1 MESPVST
8 LETLLSDLG
17 EESSELDALV
27 SDLTEQRWATPT
39 TPEGWTV
46 AHQVGHLIRTDE
58 MSLRAIDDP
67 DGFFTFMAEMRQ
79 QGAGQ
84 RVDVAAELA
93 ALPAALL
100 LERWRQSRRDLA
112 EALKGVPSGAKIA
125 WAGPPMSAASMATAR
140 LMETW
145 AHSLDVHDAFGM
157 EKPPTDRVRH
167 VCHLGIRTRN
177 YAHLNR
183 GEQPPDV
190 EVKVEL
196 IAPSGEQWTWGA
208 DDAPERVAGS
218 AWEFAMLVT
227 RRRHRDDTTLVA
239 VGPSADHWLDIAQAF
254 AGQPG
259 NDPRRLAD
267 RA

>member
-1 MESPVST
+1 MESERESPVST

-27 SDLTEQRWATPT
+27 ADLTEQRWATPT

-67 DGFFTFMAEMRQ
+67 DGFFTFVAEMRQ

-140 LMETW
+140 VMETW

-157 EKPPTDRVRH
+157 ETFLYVLMVLALISGFVSMGLRETAPAVRH
-167 VCHLGIRTRN
+167 AARCK
-177 YAHLNR
+177 A
-183 GEQPPDV
+183 
-190 EVKVEL
+190 
-196 IAPSGEQWTWGA
+196 
-208 DDAPERVAGS
+208 
-218 AWEFAMLVT
+218 
-227 RRRHRDDTTLVA
+227 
-239 VGPSADHWLDIAQAF
+239 
-254 AGQPG
+254 
-259 NDPRRLAD
+259 
-267 RA
+267 